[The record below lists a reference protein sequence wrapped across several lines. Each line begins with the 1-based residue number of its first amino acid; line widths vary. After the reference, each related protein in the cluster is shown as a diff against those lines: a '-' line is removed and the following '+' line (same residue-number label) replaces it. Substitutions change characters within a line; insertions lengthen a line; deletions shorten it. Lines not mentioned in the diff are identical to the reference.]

1 MIGTSKENNDY
12 SIHAR
17 KFMDNIEKMKS
28 PHKSEIDCSE
38 KFGTIENYS
47 GYYEQNDLKKYKS
60 YLNSSAYDFEK
71 EIEERM
77 KPPKQLTLSYI
88 RRIGAEH
95 D

>member
-1 MIGTSKENNDY
+1 MIETSKENNNY
-12 SIHAR
+12 SIQAR
-17 KFMDNIEKMKS
+17 NFTDNIEKMKS

-38 KFGTIENYS
+38 EFGTIENYS
-47 GYYEQNDLKKYKS
+47 SYQEQKDLNNYKR
-60 YLNSSAYDFEK
+60 YLNSSAYDSER

-77 KPPKQLTLSYI
+77 TPPKQLTLSYI